1 MKQWIRALALAGTVS
16 GVAGC
21 GVELAVI
28 GAAASAASAGSAV
41 YARGKLQASWLG
53 PFDIVVGAA
62 EEACG
67 DMGLQLMESRGD
79 VTKGV
84 WTIVAMDDHKDKIV
98 VSVHRQTYQLTEFQI
113 DVGLFGKQAT
123 AQLYL
128 KRMINAIDGIID
140 EGDNGAAATI
150 LPALPEVEVDPSTV
164 PRVDDESNTD
174 SGEAPAPTPDP
185 EADDIDPMEA
195 S

>member
-1 MKQWIRALALAGTVS
+1 MKQWIRALALAGMVT
-16 GVAGC
+16 GVGGC
-21 GVELAVI
+21 GVELAVL

-41 YARGKLQASWLG
+41 YSRGKLQASWLG

-84 WTIVAMDDHKDKIV
+84 WTIVAMDDQKDKIV
-98 VSVHRQTYQLTEFQI
+98 VSVRRQTYQLTEFQI

-123 AQLYL
+123 ARLFL
-128 KRMINAIDGIID
+128 KRMINAIDGIVD
-140 EGDNGAAATI
+140 EGDDGAAATVM
-150 LPALPEVEVDPSTV
+150 PALPEVEVDPSTV
-164 PRVDDESNTD
+164 PKVYDQDGAEQDT
-174 SGEAPAPTPDP
+174 TPDP
-185 EADDIDPMEA
+185 EADDSDPMEA